1 MKKIIIL
8 GSTGSIG
15 KQALEIAREK
25 KESYQIVALTCRKSI
40 NDLRNQIKEFN
51 PRAVCVSFEEDAV
64 KLKKEFKKLDVFFGE
79 EGLKEIVKIEADIVL
94 SALIGISGLA
104 PTYSAIENGK
114 DVALANK
121 ETLVAGGNLVMAEAK
136 KRQIK
141 LLPVDSEH
149 SAIFQCLE
157 ANIGSKIKNIYLT
170 ASGGPFKDFTIDEMK
185 TVNIKGALNHP
196 NWNMGKK
203 ITIDSATMMNKGF
216 EVIEASH
223 LFNISGEQI
232 KILIHKESIVHS
244 AVEFCDNSII
254 AQMGVPDMKIP
265 IGLAFSYPKREEL
278 NVERLDFFKEGRN
291 LHFEK
296 PRPDIFT
303 NIELAYNSL
312 NEKGSMG
319 AFLNGANEKLVELF
333 LDEKIEFLDIQETLY
348 KLCERYKSFEPH
360 SIEEVLEVDKEAR
373 AKVIEEL
380 NYKEF

>member
-15 KQALEIAREK
+15 KQALAIAREK

-40 NDLRNQIKEFN
+40 NDLRNQIREFN
-51 PRAVCVSFEEDAV
+51 PKAVCVFFEEDAIE
-64 KLKKEFKKLDVFFGE
+64 LKKEFKKLDVFFGE
-79 EGLKEIVKIEADIVL
+79 DGLKEIVKIEADIVL

-104 PTYSAIENGK
+104 PTYSAIANGK
-114 DVALANK
+114 DIALANK

-136 KRQIK
+136 KSQIK

-157 ANIGSKIKNIYLT
+157 ANIGSKTKNIYLT
-170 ASGGPFKDFTIDEMK
+170 ASGGPFKDLTIDEMK
-185 TVNIKGALNHP
+185 TVNIKDALNHP

-312 NEKGSMG
+312 KEKGSMG

-333 LDEKIEFLDIQETLY
+333 LDGKIAFLDIQETLY

-360 SIEEVLEVDKEAR
+360 SIEEILEVDKEAR